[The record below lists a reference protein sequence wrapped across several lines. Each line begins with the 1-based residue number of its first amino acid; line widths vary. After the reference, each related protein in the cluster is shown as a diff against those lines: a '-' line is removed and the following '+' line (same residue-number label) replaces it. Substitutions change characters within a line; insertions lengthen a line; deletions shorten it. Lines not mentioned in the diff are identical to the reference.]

1 MLIKANS
8 DIIRSWTIWQ
18 HLKNVIEQKS
28 FTVSEVAEKMWIS
41 QPALSR
47 VLNWKVWWS
56 DNFFTKASRAI
67 GLSTKEMQ
75 EIFKAADQEEYKYK
89 YGEEIISWEI
99 DIETLSDEDL
109 EDVLLSKNWIISEE
123 AQKDL
128 KSYIAF
134 LRTKYPKK

>member
-8 DIIRSWTIWQ
+8 DIIRSGTIGQ

-28 FTVSEVAEKMWIS
+28 FTVSEVAEKMGIS

-47 VLNWKVWWS
+47 VLNGKVGGS

-89 YGEEIISWEI
+89 YGEEIISGEI

-109 EDVLLSKNWIISEE
+109 EDVLLSKNGIISEE